1 MPLALLVAIS
11 LLALVHMHTVLN
23 KEAVIRESLSKSVVV
38 EYRLGHEKS
47 SVVVI
52 HGSMVKKLSLF
63 IANLYVGLPNAEIRY
78 LGLALGDRNGRARL
92 SSATLEA
99 LLDARSEWLRT
110 TDMKTLDKIRV
121 PLLVIVDVLVRANL
135 TSYKIYTFI
144 TTVPL
149 SLELIEKGYEP
160 LIRITL
166 GPDNVIQTGIVNF
179 EKLIQLKSPS
189 PCNDSVGQLLF
200 KQLCNPLYCVHG
212 EVPRIRFYLE
222 WSKEG
227 PGEGFRERLIPII
240 MLRIN
245 NSRIAAEIPLQDTM
259 FSMKSKGLG
268 LRLFASAAM
277 PGKKTVY
284 LPWIIYGGVRI
295 EYAKAFVNKRH
306 SLGRYEFL
314 DDSIVAIGVMGSG
327 SVFSLSRRMVIE
339 RGCPGGA
346 ARRYVYSDE
355 ASIKLAIYDIALHQD
370 RDGELAARYSYMV
383 DDVLGDNKGLE
394 RLWNSVAEHLE
405 PYMCKTGR
413 GEVHYVYSGDPG
425 DDIDLAIPLSSLVE
439 YYNGATQTQPN
450 WLSTGVSW
458 GRGAQGVVMALAFL
472 NNNSAIGYCIYRLR
486 ENTYLYDR
494 LIHPI
499 MMYIDVTKPHS

>member
-1 MPLALLVAIS
+1 MVFLALLVTLS
-11 LLALVHMHTVLN
+11 LLALMHTMLN
-23 KEAVIRESLSKSVVV
+23 KETVIRESLTKGVVV

-47 SVVVI
+47 FVVVI
-52 HGSMVKKLSLF
+52 HGSMVKKPSWF
-63 IANLYVGLPNAEIRY
+63 IANLYVGLPGAEIRY
-78 LGLALGDRNGRARL
+78 LGLALGDRSGKARL
-92 SSATLEA
+92 DPAILEA
-99 LLDARSEWLRT
+99 LLNARNEWLRAVGV
-110 TDMKTLDKIRV
+110 KTLEQIRV
-121 PLLVIVDVLVRANL
+121 PLLVIVDMLVRANL

-149 SLELIEKGYEP
+149 SLELIEKGYKP

-166 GPDNVIQTGIVNF
+166 GPDNVSQTSVTDL
-179 EKLIQLKSPS
+179 EKLVPSKSPS
-189 PCNDSVGQLLF
+189 SCNDSVGQFLS
-200 KQLCNPLYCVHG
+200 KQLCRPLYCIYG
-212 EVPRIRFYLE
+212 EAPGIHLYLE
-222 WSKEG
+222 WSKED

-240 MLRIN
+240 MLRISD
-245 NSRIAAEIPLQDTM
+245 SRVATEIPLQDTM

-268 LRLFASAAM
+268 LRLFASTTI

-284 LPWIIYGGVRI
+284 LPWTIYGGVGI

-450 WLSTGVSW
+450 WLSTGISW
-458 GRGAQGVVMALAFL
+458 GRGAQGVVLAFTFL
-472 NNNSAIGYCIYRLR
+472 NNNSTIGYCIYKLR
-486 ENTYLYDR
+486 ENTYLYNR